1 MLALYISLLDTEEQI
16 SKFEHI
22 YTKYRGLMFYTAKG
36 VLQDSYLAEDAVHET
51 FLDIIRIIDSIRA
64 NNEKELSQFLRV
76 LTHHKAVD
84 MVRKCTRQKKSDTE
98 IEDLDLSKSD
108 VNVETIVL
116 DKIDYENMLLLVQS
130 MDEKYKTPLLLKVQG
145 YKVSEIA
152 DFLNISPGN
161 VKVRLHRARKI
172 ILPDWRKMVMNDD
185 KIRISPDALIAMIV
199 TEAQD
204 RELARM
210 PSLEEMN
217 EDFQPSE
224 KFQRKMEALVRD
236 TKRKAEREKRLLNV
250 KRFFITLTAAISI
263 FSCTMLPVKA
273 VREAVITTLI
283 EWHDKFVSI
292 IYVNEESPV
301 STFHITPS
309 YIPSGF
315 SQIESSG
322 ESTGRYY
329 GQFQNSE
336 GDWFSLRVLPV
347 ENSQV
352 TSLDSEFSSYY
363 SISFDN
369 NQAIWGIM
377 DDDSNTLLW
386 ESSTLS
392 FQVRGNLSI
401 TELIKIS
408 EGIEIQ

>member
-98 IEDLDLSKSD
+98 IEDFDLSKSD

-116 DKIDYENMLLLVQS
+116 DKIDYENMLLRVQS

-172 ILPDWRKMVMNDD
+172 IL
-185 KIRISPDALIAMIV
+185 
-199 TEAQD
+199 TG
-204 RELARM
+204 
-210 PSLEEMN
+210 LEEN
-217 EDFQPSE
+217 SE
-224 KFQRKMEALVRD
+224 
-236 TKRKAEREKRLLNV
+236 
-250 KRFFITLTAAISI
+250 
-263 FSCTMLPVKA
+263 
-273 VREAVITTLI
+273 
-283 EWHDKFVSI
+283 VSR
-292 IYVNEESPV
+292 SS
-301 STFHITPS
+301 ST
-309 YIPSGF
+309 
-315 SQIESSG
+315 
-322 ESTGRYY
+322 YY
-329 GQFQNSE
+329 GH
-336 GDWFSLRVLPV
+336 
-347 ENSQV
+347 
-352 TSLDSEFSSYY
+352 THEFSGTANIKSGTTYKLVTTATVTRNG
-363 SISFDN
+363 SSETV
-369 NQAIWGIM
+369 
-377 DDDSNTLLW
+377 SNTF
-386 ESSTLS
+386 E
-392 FQVRGNLSI
+392 
-401 TELIKIS
+401 KKC
-408 EGIEIQ
+408 

>member
-172 ILPDWRKMVMNDD
+172 ILTGLEEMVMNDD

-224 KFQRKMEALVRD
+224 KFQRKMEALFVTQSVR
-236 TKRKAEREKRLLNV
+236 
-250 KRFFITLTAAISI
+250 
-263 FSCTMLPVKA
+263 
-273 VREAVITTLI
+273 
-283 EWHDKFVSI
+283 
-292 IYVNEESPV
+292 
-301 STFHITPS
+301 
-309 YIPSGF
+309 PSGRSDF
-315 SQIESSG
+315 
-322 ESTGRYY
+322 
-329 GQFQNSE
+329 
-336 GDWFSLRVLPV
+336 
-347 ENSQV
+347 
-352 TSLDSEFSSYY
+352 
-363 SISFDN
+363 
-369 NQAIWGIM
+369 
-377 DDDSNTLLW
+377 
-386 ESSTLS
+386 
-392 FQVRGNLSI
+392 
-401 TELIKIS
+401 
-408 EGIEIQ
+408 